1 MLKTSTC
8 KSWCMVA
15 SWLLLVCFLGT
26 YFFFEHNRSFRGMIT
41 AILKTEIGAIHNI
54 FSEICAM
61 FYGPKVFV
69 FHFLMIKLCFGV
81 LESRQSYTVTAGEVR
96 NIC

>member
-1 MLKTSTC
+1 
-8 KSWCMVA
+8 
-15 SWLLLVCFLGT
+15 
-26 YFFFEHNRSFRGMIT
+26 MIT
-41 AILKTEIGAIHNI
+41 AILKTEIGAKN